1 MYKIRFDEASG
12 ILICSNSGFW
22 TTETAACFFDDLNTA
37 ILEALKRSGQARLLI
52 DNSDFPVQSQEV
64 IELMAERTE
73 RMEALRARTAIVM
86 TRALAKIQAKRI
98 TNNPNVAIFEEPG
111 AAKAWL
117 LSTPATG

>member
-12 ILICSNSGFW
+12 ILICNNGGFW
-22 TTETAACFFDDLNTA
+22 TIETAACFFDDLNTA

-73 RMEALRARTAIVM
+73 RMGALRARTAIVM

-98 TNNPNVAIFEEPG
+98 INNPDVAIFEDSG

-117 LSTPATG
+117 LSTPATD